1 MDLAGLDLKKTLS
14 ILKQNL
20 RINIKNFIGGN
31 TINNYRQFYIIV
43 YKAKKKEFEKRCALR
58 SASFGPSPIIRNT
71 TSQFA
76 HKLKDKLSTIPLRP
90 CKICPAFGFHGP
102 K

>member
-1 MDLAGLDLKKTLS
+1 LDLAGLDLKKTIS

-43 YKAKKKEFEKRCALR
+43 YEAKKKNLKKDAL
-58 SASFGPSPIIRNT
+58 
-71 TSQFA
+71 
-76 HKLKDKLSTIPLRP
+76 
-90 CKICPAFGFHGP
+90 
-102 K
+102 